1 MTRHATIVGAGVAGL
16 ATACALARRG
26 WSVDVLEQAPALTQV
41 GAGLQI
47 APNGLRVLDALGLDV
62 DHLPQGRAVTLR
74 DGPSGRAVLRMA
86 LGARAWRMT
95 HRADLIDILAAGA
108 EAAGARLHLG
118 RTATVAQGITIAAD
132 GLHSRFRSGLNG
144 PDAPTFSGHVA
155 WRATIP
161 GDDGPP
167 EAEVFMGPGRH
178 LVTYP
183 LRGGAL
189 RNIVAVEER
198 GTWAAE
204 SWSARDASGD
214 LQRAFAGFC
223 PRVRAWLDPVA
234 EPYLWGLF
242 LHPVAARWHGDGV
255 FLAGD
260 AAHPTL
266 PFMAQ
271 GANMALE
278 DAWVLAACLDGLP
291 PDRAG
296 GTYQALRA
304 QRCRRIVAVAAA
316 NARNYHLGGA
326 MRLAA
331 QAALRLAGRIAPEA
345 PLRRYD
351 WIYDYDA
358 VQAASSIQT
367 GT

>member
-1 MTRHATIVGAGVAGL
+1 MTRRATIVGAGIAGL
-16 ATACALARRG
+16 ATARALALRG
-26 WSVDVLEQAPALTQV
+26 WSVDVMEQAPALMQV

-47 APNGLRVLDALGLDV
+47 APNGLRVLAALD
-62 DHLPQGRAVTLR
+62 LPVGGMAQGRAVTLR
-74 DGPSGRAVLRMA
+74 DGGSGRAVLRMP
-86 LGARAWRMT
+86 LGARAWRMA
-95 HRADLIDILAAGA
+95 HRADLIDILAKGA
-108 EAAGARLHLG
+108 VAAGARLHLG
-118 RTATVAQGITIAAD
+118 RTVTASDGITIAAD
-132 GLHSRFRSGLNG
+132 GVHSTFRRDLNG
-144 PDAPTFSGHVA
+144 PDRATFSGHVA

-161 GDDGPP
+161 GDDGPA
-167 EAEVFMGPGRH
+167 EAEVFMGKGRH

-189 RNIVAVEER
+189 RNLVAVEER
-198 GTWAAE
+198 SDWAAE
-204 SWSARDASGD
+204 SWSMRDPSD
-214 LQRAFAGFC
+214 DMVRAFSGFC
-223 PRVRAWLDPVA
+223 PKVRGWLERVEAPH
-234 EPYLWGLF
+234 LWGLF

-278 DAWVLAACLDGLP
+278 DAWILAECLDRLP
-291 PDRAG
+291 TDLAG
-296 GTYQALRA
+296 AAYQSLRA
-304 QRCRRIVAVAAA
+304 ERCRRIVASAAR

-331 QAALRLAGRIAPEA
+331 HTALRLAGRIAPEA

-351 WIYDYDA
+351 WIYDYDP
-358 VQAASSIQT
+358 VQAVRSIQT